1 MNVLDVLSAFSI
13 RSRYRKA
20 KRRLAGCCLLVAL
33 GLLLACGALFGLSFY
48 LARQAGAQEAGQ
60 LLQVML
66 LIDNSNSMYEKEGVG
81 SDPDLLRIEAARLF
95 IAYLGLDSRG
105 PAHRLGVIF
114 FGGQAQLV
122 VPLTPLADDARRAEL
137 FQLIADPPRMGWTDT
152 EAALE
157 LAAQTMGIGQATPA
171 ARAVVLLT
179 DGKPEWSMQPTPGE
193 QAQTIARLRQ
203 TAGRFAADGIP
214 IFVILLQNAATDADP
229 EIEQVYVPLWQE
241 MAGATPPGRFY
252 RARHGEDL
260 LDIYHDIVVALTGR
274 QTAGVVVQ
282 TQVQTHTVEYIPVE
296 AGLAQVTFVV
306 RKSDP
311 ALQVAVLRPSGQE
324 LAPDQPGV
332 QYGGRP
338 GQSREEVWAA
348 NDPEPGEWQVRI
360 NGRGTVTVWKDV
372 YPAPATPTPSPTY
385 TPTASP
391 TPSPTAT
398 STSSPTASPTPLPS
412 ATPTPT
418 PVPRLVILE
427 PDGPV
432 GLHPGDPLPVVAAW
446 LPGARILAGLESAQ
460 GERLAE
466 TSLSEAEPGRYTG
479 ELRLPSGRAPSSP
492 ANYQLRLL
500 GEARLENGL
509 RVNDEASLAIAGQAA
524 RRPAWWL
531 GLPLLV
537 LISGAGWLW
546 VRRRRA
552 APLLEGSLRRLAV
565 TLDYPAGQAT
575 SHLAAPAGR
584 EVPARLDLD
593 ALRCRELRLGPDPGA
608 GLYLPGTPDAPTPRA
623 RLVARRE
630 ADGRPGVALVVEAAG
645 NDSQPVQVNQL
656 PVTAEGLSPL
666 GGLTLHDGDLL
677 QLGAYRFRYENL
689 RRRAPTYRPFD
700 ATRDSATSHSI

>member
-1 MNVLDVLSAFSI
+1 MDLLDMLSAFSLK
-13 RSRYRKA
+13 SRYRRA

-60 LLQVML
+60 PLQVML

-114 FGGQAQLV
+114 FGGQARLV

-137 FQLIADPPRMGWTDT
+137 FQLIADPPRMGWTDPG
-152 EAALE
+152 AALE
-157 LAAQTMGIGQATPA
+157 LAAQTMGVGQTSPG

-179 DGKPEWSMQPTPGE
+179 DGKPEWSMEPTPGE
-193 QAQTIARLRQ
+193 QAKTIARLRQ
-203 TAGRFAADGIP
+203 TAGHFAAQGVP
-214 IFVILLQNAATDADP
+214 IFVILLQNEATDADP

-252 RARHGEDL
+252 RARLGEDL
-260 LDIYHDIVVALTGR
+260 LDIYHEVVVALTGR

-282 TQVQTHTVEYIPVE
+282 TQVQTQTVEYIPVE
-296 AGLAQVTFVV
+296 AGLAQVTFVI

-311 ALQVAVLRPSGQE
+311 ALQVAVLRPSGQG

-338 GQSREEVWAA
+338 GQSREEVWAV
-348 NDPEPGEWQVRI
+348 NDPESGEWQVRI
-360 NGRGTVTVWKDV
+360 NGRGTVTVWKDF
-372 YPAPATPTPSPTY
+372 YPAPATPTPSPTH
-385 TPTASP
+385 TPTASA

-398 STSSPTASPTPLPS
+398 ATPSPTASPTPLPS

-418 PVPRLVILE
+418 PTPVPRLAILE

-432 GLHPGDPLPVVAAW
+432 GLRPGDPLPVVAAW

-479 ELRLPSGRAPSSP
+479 ELRLPSGKAPSSP

-509 RVNDEASLAIAGQAA
+509 TVNDEASLAIAGQSA
-524 RRPAWWL
+524 RRTAWWL
-531 GLPLLV
+531 GLPLLA
-537 LISGAGWLW
+537 LIGGGGWLW
-546 VRRRRA
+546 VRRRKA
-552 APLLEGSLRRLAV
+552 APLLEGSLRRLV
-565 TLDYPAGQAT
+565 VPAGHAT
-575 SHLAAPAGR
+575 TVAGR
-584 EVPARLDLD
+584 EVPTRLDLD
-593 ALRCRELRLGPDPGA
+593 ALRRREVHLGPDPGA
-608 GLYLPGTPDAPTPRA
+608 DLYLPGTPDAPTPHA
-623 RLVARRE
+623 RLVARRD

-656 PVTAEGLSPL
+656 PVTGEGLSPL

-700 ATRDSATSHSI
+700 G